1 MLNTLLNG
9 QQSRLTPSD
18 VTRLAGVT
26 AACLSMPVQA
36 DSELG
41 FLLTVHDDSLLPLH
55 ASIIKCLAA
64 IEAHALTSNIA
75 LVPAIFAMYLQLC
88 KLVHTWPPGAHQVC
102 LFCHLFAPNFDIL
115 FDMRIVYCASCTDS
129 RTSSPSTR
137 DSARTYPSPR
147 TEWRSSLS
155 S

>member
-88 KLVHTWPPGAHQVC
+88 KLVHTWPPGAHQVW
-102 LFCHLFAPNFDIL
+102 LFCNIFINF
-115 FDMRIVYCASCTDS
+115 VT
-129 RTSSPSTR
+129 
-137 DSARTYPSPR
+137 
-147 TEWRSSLS
+147 LS
-155 S
+155 SF